1 MRQMPRR
8 RRFGRVF
15 RIPPGTSMIAWAVM
29 KTAPSFSVAAGPEEA
44 AGQQDATGTQG
55 PGASGCARGTGLVQI
70 GTYVLACICIKGKEK

>member
-1 MRQMPRR
+1 MSQMPRR

-55 PGASGCARGTGLVQI
+55 PGGQRLRPWDRARPDWDVRVGL
-70 GTYVLACICIKGKEK
+70 YLYKR